1 MVATMNTTLRALGY
15 VRVSTDGQVDSGA
28 GLAAQ
33 RAALTAEADRRGWS
47 LELVTEDGLSAK
59 DLNRP
64 ALVEALARLDRHD
77 ADLLM
82 VSKLDRLSRSVHDF
96 SGLLDRAKRR
106 GWALVCLDI
115 GVDSSTVAGEFMANM
130 IANAAQYERRLIGQR
145 TSAAMQA
152 KRQAGATFGR
162 PDRVP
167 AEVVARV
174 VAERAAGRS
183 LAAIAA
189 GLDADEV
196 PTAHKG
202 RRWYP
207 STVAAMLRLAVPV
220 AGVGLAGRAGA
231 PPAFGGDQDRGE
243 SRSRERHAV
252 MVKRSGPAGHAGVV
266 M

>member
-1 MVATMNTTLRALGY
+1 
-15 VRVSTDGQVDSGA
+15 
-28 GLAAQ
+28 
-33 RAALTAEADRRGWS
+33 
-47 LELVTEDGLSAK
+47 
-59 DLNRP
+59 
-64 ALVEALARLDRHD
+64 
-77 ADLLM
+77 

-207 STVAAMLRLAVPV
+207 STVAAMLRLAVP
-220 AGVGLAGRAGA
+220 LAALGSPATLNGTFPPAGA
-231 PPAFGGDQDRGE
+231 PA
-243 SRSRERHAV
+243 
-252 MVKRSGPAGHAGVV
+252 AGRLRR
-266 M
+266 

>member
-1 MVATMNTTLRALGY
+1 MPGWR
-15 VRVSTDGQVDSGA
+15 SGWP
-28 GLAAQ
+28 
-33 RAALTAEADRRGWS
+33 GWN
-47 LELVTEDGLSAK
+47 G
-59 DLNRP
+59 
-64 ALVEALARLDRHD
+64 
-77 ADLLM
+77 
-82 VSKLDRLSRSVHDF
+82 
-96 SGLLDRAKRR
+96 
-106 GWALVCLDI
+106 
-115 GVDSSTVAGEFMANM
+115 SSVAGEFMANM

-207 STVAAMLRLAVPV
+207 STVAAMLRLAVPL
-220 AGVGLAGRAGA
+220 AGAGLAGHAAAHRQLSAA
-231 PPAFGGDQDRGE
+231 TKIAANREVE
-243 SRSRERHAV
+243 SGTR
-252 MVKRSGPAGHAGVV
+252 
-266 M
+266 